1 MADTAIRDHVAD
13 QKFLAGMKSEFIQFL
28 ADHAR
33 RRDLQRD
40 EVLFRYDAEAQHFQL
55 VVSGRIAIEVAAIE
69 GPPLELQELGAGAIL
84 GWSWLIPPYRWHFQA
99 RAKEATEI
107 IEFDGQAVRAR
118 CESDPEFGYE
128 ILKRFSAL
136 MSERL
141 SSAREQMMEAWSPPG
156 FA

>member
-1 MADTAIRDHVAD
+1 MADTTIEQHIAE
-13 QKFLAGMKSEFIQFL
+13 QQFLAGMKPEYTRFL
-28 ADHAR
+28 AGNAR
-33 RRDLQRD
+33 RRNLDRD
-40 EVLFRYDAEAQHFQL
+40 EVLFRYDAEAAHFHL
-55 VVSGRIAIEVAAIE
+55 VTQGRIAIEVAAIE
-69 GPPLELQELGAGAIL
+69 GPPLELQELRPGSIL

-99 RAKEATEI
+99 RAKEAGEI
-107 IEFDGQAVRAR
+107 IEFDGKAVRSR

-141 SSAREQMMEAWSPPG
+141 SSAREQMMEEWSPPG